1 MYIMKE
7 DIWMANKCR
16 ERCSS
21 RASVIKEMHIKITTE
36 DLHMQ
41 VRMTTIKETAMLSFG
56 KSVPTLMMAA
66 RNVKWYNHFGKLIV
80 S

>member
-7 DIWMANKCR
+7 EIRMANKCR

-21 RASVIKEMHIKITTE
+21 RASVIKEMQIKITTK

-41 VRMTTIKETAMLSFG
+41 VRMTTIRDRHAEFWQECADSHDG
-56 KSVPTLMMAA
+56 C
-66 RNVKWYNHFGKLIV
+66 
-80 S
+80 

>member
-7 DIWMANKCR
+7 DIRMANKCR

-21 RASVIKEMHIKITTE
+21 RASVIKEMQIKITTE

-41 VRMTTIKETAMLSFG
+41 VRMTTIRDRHAEFWQEYADSHDG
-56 KSVPTLMMAA
+56 C
-66 RNVKWYNHFGKLIV
+66 
-80 S
+80 

>member
-1 MYIMKE
+1 
-7 DIWMANKCR
+7 
-16 ERCSS
+16 
-21 RASVIKEMHIKITTE
+21 
-36 DLHMQ
+36 MQ